1 MQEHLIPETPTTAP
15 TLTICLTSEQVDT
28 LIFAL
33 EHSHVWSWEMGL
45 KQQTPVQHYESR
57 RVLLENL
64 RAWVDP
70 SEMTA
75 EEILAREG

>member
-1 MQEHLIPETPTTAP
+1 MQEHLTPETPTTTP

-33 EHSHVWSWEMGL
+33 EHSHVWSWETAL
-45 KQQTPVQHYESR
+45 KDQSPQQHYATR
-57 RVLLENL
+57 IQLLEGL

-70 SEMTA
+70 AEMTA
-75 EEILAREG
+75 EEILKREG